1 MKQALLIGLAAASLT
16 ALAAPSPALAGDEDD
31 ARVAIAAAKAKL
43 DGAEKAGVGGNAGDV
58 LSRSRTP
65 WKRRMSSSRRTRIVP
80 PRRWP
85 MRPRRSR
92 TLPPPP
98 PSYAGSRPNA
108 TRSRSRTDRRR
119 SSKVRRIRHEQVDA

>member
-58 LSRSRTP
+58 LSRSRT
-65 WKRRMSSSRRTRIVP
+65 
-80 PRRWP
+80 
-85 MRPRRSR
+85 
-92 TLPPPP
+92 TLE
-98 PSYAGSRPNA
+98 AANVEFKKDKDRAAKALAHEAEALADLA
-108 TRSRSRTDRRR
+108 TATAELRGLETERD
-119 SSKVRRIRHEQVDA
+119 KVAVAN